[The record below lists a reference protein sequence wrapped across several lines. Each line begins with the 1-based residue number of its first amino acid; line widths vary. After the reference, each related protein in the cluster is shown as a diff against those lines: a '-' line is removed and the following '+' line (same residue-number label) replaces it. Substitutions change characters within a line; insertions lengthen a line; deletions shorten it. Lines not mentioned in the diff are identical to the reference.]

1 MTLVSENIRYLRK
14 LNGLTQEQF
23 SRKINIKRSL
33 LGAYEEAR
41 ANPNQQNIQAI
52 AKAFNTTIE
61 LLTRQDLRKLRETPN
76 LSIPLGQPN
85 KAPDVRIRH
94 EQPGEPTLRSDG
106 KLVVDDSDD
115 PFQHPDF
122 PDIFARPEQAQPEP
136 QPLSSVLNKY
146 YRTQDE
152 PRDAPSAPSRVVE
165 PRPAPVP
172 PVIRSPERPGMSNGT
187 SFQPVQPSS
196 PVDRL
201 FDQQPESR
209 TSESR
214 TSESRDRTGIAQQ
227 RLTVGDRPDHG
238 EPAGSRT
245 SDSYPASPRRV
256 EPLTFNNVYE
266 GRGSGSGLPAGRGE
280 VAQSS
285 PAAQPM
291 APTIPVVMQLQ
302 FGEYSQRHQQADFL
316 HRLSAMH
323 LPILPDGQYRAFEA
337 GDDFS
342 FPGAL
347 LVGQFIRNWFDI
359 ADGKLYVL
367 LLQNAGV
374 CCRRV
379 YNQVKIKGTLL
390 LTADHADIPN
400 REAMLKDVLEVWE
413 IKAFVSQQL
422 PPPAPNTDRLRQ
434 LVDELRFEV
443 ERL

>member
-41 ANPNQQNIQAI
+41 ANPNQENIQAI

-76 LSIPLGQPN
+76 LSIPLGQST

-94 EQPGEPTLRSDG
+94 EQSEGPTIRSDG
-106 KLVVDDSDD
+106 KIVADDSDD

-122 PDIFARPEQAQPEP
+122 PDMFAPPGLAQPES
-136 QPLSSVLNKY
+136 QPLASVLNKY
-146 YRTQDE
+146 YRTHEE
-152 PRDAPSAPSRVVE
+152 PRDVPSAT
-165 PRPAPVP
+165 PRTA
-172 PVIRSPERPGMSNGT
+172 PVIRSPERPDNRPPGGT
-187 SFQPVQPSS
+187 GFQTVQPSS

-201 FDQQPESR
+201 FNQQPDRR
-209 TSESR
+209 T
-214 TSESRDRTGIAQQ
+214 T
-227 RLTVGDRPDHG
+227 DRP
-238 EPAGSRT
+238 EAGPRT
-245 SDSYPASPRRV
+245 ADGRDG

-266 GRGSGSGLPAGRGE
+266 VRGE
-280 VAQSS
+280 VARPVL
-285 PAAQPM
+285 PAQVA
-291 APTIPVVMQLQ
+291 APTIPVVMQPQ
-302 FGEYSQRHQQADFL
+302 FGEYSQRHQQTEFL
-316 HRLSAMH
+316 HRLPAMH
-323 LPILPDGQYRAFEA
+323 LPMLPDGQYRAFEA
-337 GDDFS
+337 GDDFT

-347 LVGQFIRNWFDI
+347 LIGQFVRNWFDI

-367 LLQNAGV
+367 LLQNAGI

-390 LTADHADIPN
+390 LTADRADIPN
-400 REAMLKDVLEVWE
+400 REAALKDVLEVWE
-413 IKAFVSQQL
+413 VSAFVSQQL
-422 PPPAPNTDRLRQ
+422 PPPSPNTDRLRQ